1 MTLTKYKMMANA
13 TPPEPSPSELADQIL
28 HTRKHSGAKAAVLM
42 GLITAQLIRAGSTE
56 IFNQLIEELALA
68 GGLTP

>member
-13 TPPEPSPSELADQIL
+13 TSTSTSAADLADMLL

-42 GLITAQLIRAGSTE
+42 GLITARLIQMGQTE
-56 IFNQLIEELALA
+56 TFNLMIEELALA
-68 GGLTP
+68 GGLTL